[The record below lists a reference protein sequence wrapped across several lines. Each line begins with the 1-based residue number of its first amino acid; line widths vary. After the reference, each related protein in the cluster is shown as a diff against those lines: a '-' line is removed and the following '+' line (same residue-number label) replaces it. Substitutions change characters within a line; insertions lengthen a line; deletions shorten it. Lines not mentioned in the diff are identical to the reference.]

1 VSKGVIQANED
12 FGKASRHCK
21 ATQQVLRCIFKSGI
35 FFLISQFISKS
46 ANLKGAPPNYTKS
59 ITKSA

>member
-1 VSKGVIQANED
+1 MSFFFFFD
-12 FGKASRHCK
+12 
-21 ATQQVLRCIFKSGI
+21 KSI
-35 FFLISQFISKS
+35 EFISKS